1 MFHPLVFSQVGAASP
16 SAVLSGDLA
25 GRFAL
30 DLATLVV
37 LVRFIHFRFYR
48 RSDLFLTFFAL
59 NLIVFLVTLLLN
71 RVEMTMG
78 AAFGL
83 FAVFSMLRYR
93 TEGLTAR
100 DMTYLFLVIGLG
112 LLMAVAPGGWVL
124 LLGIAG
130 VMVVG
135 TVALETGVLAPRER
149 SHPVMYDNI
158 ALVHTGS
165 RSALLD
171 DLRARTGLDVRHVDV
186 EEIDF
191 VRDTVRLTIHYRDQ

>member
-158 ALVHTGS
+158 ALVHTG
-165 RSALLD
+165 
-171 DLRARTGLDVRHVDV
+171 
-186 EEIDF
+186 
-191 VRDTVRLTIHYRDQ
+191 

>member
-1 MFHPLVFSQVGAASP
+1 VQHHLVFSQIGGALPAGL
-16 SAVLSGDLA
+16 AWDDLA
-25 GRFAL
+25 LRLGI
-30 DLATLVV
+30 DLGTLVV
-37 LVRFIHFRFYR
+37 LVRVIHFRYYR

-112 LLMAVAPGGWVL
+112 LLMAVAPGGWPVL
-124 LLGIAG
+124 VAVCALML
-130 VMVVG
+130 VG
-135 TVALETGVLAPRER
+135 TIGLEAGALAPRER
-149 SHPVMYDNI
+149 AHPVMYDNI
-158 ALVHTGS
+158 ALVHAGS
-165 RSALLD
+165 RSALLE
-171 DLRARTGLDVRHVDV
+171 DLRARTGLNVRHVDV

-191 VRDTVRLTIHYRDQ
+191 VRDTARLTIHYRDP

>member
-1 MFHPLVFSQVGAASP
+1 MPYPQPLSQPDAILSGFVARDLALRLAIDLVAL
-16 SAVLSGDLA
+16 AVLIRG
-25 GRFAL
+25 
-30 DLATLVV
+30 
-37 LVRFIHFRFYR
+37 IHFRLYR
-48 RSDLFLTFFAL
+48 RADLFLTFFAL
-59 NLIVFLVTLLLN
+59 NLVVFLVTLLMS

-93 TEGLTAR
+93 TEGITAR

-112 LLMAVAPGGWVL
+112 LLMAATPGPSTM
-124 LLGIAG
+124 LLGVAAVIVAG
-130 VMVVG
+130 TAVLEG
-135 TVALETGVLAPRER
+135 GIVARRER

-165 RSALLD
+165 RDALLT
-171 DLRARTGLDVRHVDV
+171 DLRGRTGLDVRHVDV

-191 VRDTVRLTIHYRDQ
+191 VKDTARLIIHYHD

>member
-1 MFHPLVFSQVGAASP
+1 MFHPLVFSQTGAASP
-16 SAVLSGDLA
+16 AGVLTGDLA
-25 GRFAL
+25 LRLAIN
-30 DLATLVV
+30 LATLVV

-112 LLMAVAPGGWVL
+112 LLMAVAPGGWML

-135 TVALETGVLAPRER
+135 TIALETGGLAPRER

-165 RSALLD
+165 RAALLE
-171 DLRARTGLDVRHVDV
+171 DLRGRTGLDVRHVDI

-191 VRDTVRLTIHYRDQ
+191 VRDTVRLTIHYRDP

>member
-1 MFHPLVFSQVGAASP
+1 MFHPLVFSQTGAASP
-16 SAVLSGDLA
+16 AGVLTGDLA
-25 GRFAL
+25 LRLAIN
-30 DLATLVV
+30 LATLVV

-112 LLMAVAPGGWVL
+112 LLMAVAPGGWIL

-135 TVALETGVLAPRER
+135 TIALETGGLAPRER

-165 RSALLD
+165 RAALLE
-171 DLRARTGLDVRHVDV
+171 DLRGRTGLDVRHVDI

-191 VRDTVRLTIHYRDQ
+191 VRDTVRLTIHYRDP

>member
-1 MFHPLVFSQVGAASP
+1 MFHPLVFSQAGAASP
-16 SAVLSGDLA
+16 AGVLTGDLA
-25 GRFAL
+25 LRLAIN
-30 DLATLVV
+30 LATLVV

-112 LLMAVAPGGWVL
+112 LLMAVAPGGWML

-130 VMVVG
+130 VMVLG
-135 TVALETGVLAPRER
+135 TIALETGVLAPRER

-165 RSALLD
+165 RAALLE
-171 DLRARTGLDVRHVDV
+171 DLRGRTGLDVRHVDI

-191 VRDTVRLTIHYRDQ
+191 VRDTVRLTIHYRDA

>member
-1 MFHPLVFSQVGAASP
+1 MLHPLVFSQAGVTLPAGLVP
-16 SAVLSGDLA
+16 GDLA
-25 GRFAL
+25 LRLAI
-30 DLATLVV
+30 DLGTLVL
-37 LVRFIHFRFYR
+37 LVRVIHFRYYR

-112 LLMAVAPGGWVL
+112 LLMAVAPGGWPVL
-124 LLGIAG
+124 TG
-130 VMVVG
+130 VSALMVFG
-135 TVALETGVLAPRER
+135 TVGLEAGVLAPRER
-149 SHPVMYDNI
+149 AHPVMYDNI

-165 RSALLD
+165 RAALLD
-171 DLRARTGLDVRHVDV
+171 DLRTRTGLDVRHVDI

-191 VRDTVRLTIHYRDQ
+191 VRDTARLTIHYRDP